1 MYFCTMYICIYIYTH
16 YRLGSSVALSQRHVA
31 HSQIWPR
38 NFIFNFDP
46 IEFKDPEVRKTKL
59 SAEIANGRLAMV
71 ALMAMLFQNGTVGTT
86 GPAMWLPAA

>member
-1 MYFCTMYICIYIYTH
+1 MKH
-16 YRLGSSVALSQRHVA
+16 RNEKSLLLLLLE
-31 HSQIWPR
+31 

>member
-1 MYFCTMYICIYIYTH
+1 MYVFLYNVHMYIYIYTH

-46 IEFKDPEVRKTKL
+46 IEFKDPE
-59 SAEIANGRLAMV
+59 AWMV
-71 ALMAMLFQNGTVGTT
+71 LET
-86 GPAMWLPAA
+86 PISKR